1 MTVVI
6 SKGVIFINTL
16 TRLSIICE
24 IDIGNDGSRPILID
38 TINIGGTYFSLIRSR
53 QTAAA
58 TTVAAAAVAV
68 AAPPVCMPVAALQL
82 DSGKV

>member
-58 TTVAAAAVAV
+58 VA
-68 AAPPVCMPVAALQL
+68 AAPPVCMPVVALQL
-82 DSGKV
+82 DSGEV

>member
-24 IDIGNDGSRPILID
+24 IDIGNDGFRPILID

-58 TTVAAAAVAV
+58 AVAT
-68 AAPPVCMPVAALQL
+68 AAPPVCMPVGAPQL
-82 DSGKV
+82 DSGEV